1 MHKRDTF
8 ASMAGSIPR
17 ATVARLPLYL
27 QCLEAMSQEIVSS
40 DQLATTA
47 GVNSAK
53 VRKDL
58 SYLSPKGTRGV
69 GYDVKE
75 LKELI
80 SVKLGRMAS
89 SVVAIVGAGNLGQA
103 LADYEGF
110 ADHGF
115 TVAALFDIDPKIVGT
130 TVGGTRVYHIDEL
143 ESVIAAEAI
152 AIGMITTPEAPA
164 QEVANKMAAAGVR
177 SILNF
182 APAILKVPEGVEV
195 RRVDLSTE
203 LQILSY
209 YLNVEKDVAG

>member
-1 MHKRDTF
+1 
-8 ASMAGSIPR
+8 MAAQIPR

-27 QCLEAMSQEIVSS
+27 QCLEGMAQEIVSS

-58 SYLSPKGTRGV
+58 SYLGPQGTRGV
-69 GYDVKE
+69 GYDVAE
-75 LKELI
+75 LKALI
-80 SVKLGRMAS
+80 FDRLGRAAP

-103 LADYEGF
+103 LAGHERFEEQGF
-110 ADHGF
+110 R
-115 TVAALFDIDPKIVGT
+115 VAALFDTDASKVGT
-130 TVGGTRVYHIDEL
+130 MVSGHKVHHVDQLSAIIDTERVT
-143 ESVIAAEAI
+143 
-152 AIGMITTPEAPA
+152 IGMITTPEESA
-164 QEVANKMAAAGVR
+164 QAVADSLTAAGVR

-182 APAILKVPEGVEV
+182 APTILKVPEGVAV

-209 YLNVEKDVAG
+209 YLHLDKPEDY